1 MNPLGQC
8 TKSSMGSIILHMNT
22 IICTYCGRSMSQ
34 LELVSHWKK
43 DHGQTEAAKL
53 LAYAIRV
60 GEQEKAG
67 RTAWNPTEEAELGEC
82 V

>member
-1 MNPLGQC
+1 
-8 TKSSMGSIILHMNT
+8 MGSIILHMNT

-34 LELVSHWKK
+34 LELVSHWNKV
-43 DHGQTEAAKL
+43 HGQTEAAKL

-67 RTAWNPTEEAELGEC
+67 LSAWNPNEEELIG
-82 V
+82 